1 MKAGTI
7 LMKKDAHLVKGIR
20 KVATGIMAS
29 ALIVMSTLVFIA
41 PLYSFAAPAPNT
53 EELIT
58 EEQSGA
64 IAGGAYEVTGY
75 DFVAKVNKDHSYEVE
90 EKISVNIPEQLQ
102 SIKFSIPSGNFRI
115 SGLEVENAA
124 YTAQKASEAST
135 VSIMDIEKLKPGAH
149 TYTIK
154 YIIKEFEDRNSDQDI
169 FYFNVLLP
177 EWKQPIGKVSIHVD
191 FPEDFP
197 WDDMQCYAGQ
207 FGVQDVNNR
216 IIFEDSEENH
226 SVNITGEKIP
236 ENFGITL
243 KADLPDGYWEGALNG
258 SWVIKAIVGIAAAVL
273 ALLAILWY
281 IGGKD
286 PKINRTHETK
296 PIEGVQP
303 FELGYIFN
311 GEVDIRDVL
320 QLIIYFGQKGYLS
333 ISEYEPKKYR
343 IIKKNAPKA
352 SEEEK
357 HIRNAYSILFEDI
370 YKNRAIEMEDLGER
384 LLRVRDAISDDVAA
398 GHASPDSLPFTQLSS
413 VFRIVATVLAAAGLG
428 AINAISYK
436 YEYLN
441 VNYTESV
448 IVAIIAGAA
457 TYILCKAFDRRE
469 SSSDDDTRLTELAS
483 VLLIAVSAAYV
494 AFGVMRRTGSL
505 IAAICPVILALLGA
519 FIVIIMRSRGK
530 DNAELVM
537 RIRQLR
543 EFISH
548 PTPKELLENHM
559 ADKNYY
565 YDMLQY
571 ALASGAEESW
581 AISFLTLDVPE
592 PKWYSD
598 DIEGHAFSN
607 RRENITTVDYAND
620 LKTFMRTIETA
631 FADLL
636 RRRRRGQ

>member
-1 MKAGTI
+1 
-7 LMKKDAHLVKGIR
+7 MKKDALREKGI
-20 KVATGIMAS
+20 KKIAAGVLAS
-29 ALIVMSTLVFIA
+29 AMIAISALVFLV

-58 EEQSGA
+58 EDQGVA
-64 IAGGAYEVTGY
+64 IAGGAYEVTDY
-75 DFVAKVNKDHSYEVE
+75 DFVAKVNKDHSYDVE

-102 SIKFSIPSGNFRI
+102 NIKFSIPSGNFRI

-135 VSIMDIEKLKPGAH
+135 VSIMDIDKLSPGAH

-154 YIIKEFEDRNSDQDI
+154 YTIKEFEDRNAEQDL

-177 EWKQPIGKVSIHVD
+177 EWKQPIGKVSIHVT
-191 FPEDFP
+191 FPDDFP

-216 IIFEDSEENH
+216 ITFEDSEENH

-236 ENFGITL
+236 ENFGVTL
-243 KADLPDGYWEGALNG
+243 KADLPDGYWVGALNG
-258 SWVIKAIVGIAAAVL
+258 SWVIKAIVGIAAGVL
-273 ALLAILWY
+273 ALLGILWY

-286 PKINRTHETK
+286 PKIQKTHETK

-320 QLIIYFGQKGYLS
+320 QLLIYFGQKGYLS

-343 IIKKNAPKA
+343 IIKKRTPKA

-357 HIRNAYSILFEDI
+357 HLRNAYSILFEDI

-384 LLRVRDAISDDVAA
+384 LLRVRDAITDDVAS
-398 GHASPDSLPFTQLSS
+398 GHASPDSLPFTQLSY
-413 VFRIVATVLAAAGLG
+413 VFRIVAAILVALGLG
-428 AINAISYK
+428 AINAVSYK
-436 YEYLN
+436 FEYLS
-441 VNYTESV
+441 VNYTES
-448 IVAIIAGAA
+448 AILALIAGAA
-457 TYILCKAFDRRE
+457 TFVLCNAFDRRE
-469 SSSDDDTRLTELAS
+469 STSTDDTRLTELAS
-483 VLLIAVSAAYV
+483 VLLIAITAAYI
-494 AFGVMRRTGSL
+494 AFGVMKRTGNL
-505 IAAICPVILALLGA
+505 IASICPVILALLGA
-519 FIVIIMRSRGK
+519 FIVIIMRSRGT

-543 EFISH
+543 EFIYH

-581 AISFLTLDVPE
+581 AISFLTLNVPD
-592 PKWYSD
+592 PMWYSD
-598 DIEGHAFSN
+598 DIEGHAYSN
-607 RRENITTVDYAND
+607 LRENLTTVDYARD
-620 LKTFMRTIETA
+620 MKSFMRTIETA

>member
-1 MKAGTI
+1 
-7 LMKKDAHLVKGIR
+7 MKKDIFRRKEIKKLAAGIL
-20 KVATGIMAS
+20 AS
-29 ALIVMSTLVFIA
+29 AVMAMSALVFFA
-41 PLYSFAAPAPNT
+41 PLYSFAAPAPST
-53 EELIT
+53 EEMIS
-58 EEQSGA
+58 EDQSVA
-64 IAGGAYEVTGY
+64 IAGGAFEVTAY
-75 DFVAKVNKDHSYEVE
+75 DFVAKVNKDHSYDVE

-135 VSIMDIEKLKPGAH
+135 VSIMDTEKLSPGAH

-154 YIIKEFEDRNSDQDI
+154 YIIKEFEDRNAEQDI

-177 EWKQPIGKVSIHVD
+177 EWKQPIGKVAINVS
-191 FPEDFP
+191 FPDDFP

-216 IIFEDSEENH
+216 ITFEDSEANH
-226 SVNITGEKIP
+226 SVTITGEKVP

-243 KADLPDGYWEGALNG
+243 KADLPEGYWVGALNG
-258 SWVIKAIVGIAAAVL
+258 SWVITAIAGIAAGVL
-273 ALLAILWY
+273 ALLGILWY
-281 IGGKD
+281 IGGRD
-286 PKINRTHETK
+286 PKMKRTQETK
-296 PIEGVQP
+296 PIEGIPV

-320 QLIIYFGQKGYLS
+320 QLIMYFGQKGYLS

-343 IIKKNAPKA
+343 IIKKNSPKA
-352 SEEEK
+352 SEEDK
-357 HIRNAYSILFEDI
+357 HLRTAYSILFEDI

-384 LLRVRDAISDDVAA
+384 LLRVRDAITDDVAS
-398 GHASPDSLPFTQLSS
+398 GHASPDSLPFTQLSY
-413 VFRIVATVLAAAGLG
+413 VFRIAATVLASLGLG

-436 YEYLN
+436 FEYLS
-441 VNYTESV
+441 VNYTESAV
-448 IVAIIAGAA
+448 VAIIAGAA
-457 TYILCKAFDRRE
+457 MYILCKAFDRRE

-483 VLLIAVSAAYV
+483 IVLITISAGYV
-494 AFGVMRRTGSL
+494 AFGVMKRTGNL
-505 IAAICPVILALLGA
+505 FAAICPVVLAMLGA
-519 FIVIIMRSRGK
+519 FIAIIMRSRGK

-543 EFISH
+543 NFIYH
-548 PTPKELLENHM
+548 PTPKELLENHI

-598 DIEGHAFSN
+598 DIEGHAYSN
-607 RRENITTVDYAND
+607 LRENLTTVDYARD
-620 LKTFMRTIETA
+620 LKTFMRTIEAA

>member
-1 MKAGTI
+1 
-7 LMKKDAHLVKGIR
+7 MKKDALREKGII
-20 KVATGIMAS
+20 KIAAGVLAS
-29 ALIVMSTLVFIA
+29 AMIAISALVFLV

-58 EEQSGA
+58 EDQSVA
-64 IAGGAYEVTGY
+64 IAGGAYEVTDY
-75 DFVAKVNKDHSYEVE
+75 DFVAKVNKDHSYDVE

-102 SIKFSIPSGNFRI
+102 NIKFSIPSGNFRI

-135 VSIMDIEKLKPGAH
+135 VSIMDIDKLSPGAH

-154 YIIKEFEDRNSDQDI
+154 YTIKEFEDRNADQDL

-177 EWKQPIGKVSIHVD
+177 EWKQPIGKVSIHVT
-191 FPEDFP
+191 FPDDFP

-216 IIFEDSEENH
+216 ITFEDSEENH

-236 ENFGITL
+236 ENFGVTL
-243 KADLPDGYWEGALNG
+243 KADLPDGYWVGALNG
-258 SWVIKAIVGIAAAVL
+258 SWVIKAIVGIAAGVL
-273 ALLAILWY
+273 ALLGILWY

-286 PKINRTHETK
+286 PKIQKTHETK

-320 QLIIYFGQKGYLS
+320 QLLIYFGQKGYLS

-343 IIKKNAPKA
+343 IIKKRTPKA

-357 HIRNAYSILFEDI
+357 HLRNAYSILFEDI

-384 LLRVRDAISDDVAA
+384 LLRVRDAITDDVAS
-398 GHASPDSLPFTQLSS
+398 GHASPDSLPFTQLSY
-413 VFRIVATVLAAAGLG
+413 VFRIVAATLVALGLG
-428 AINAISYK
+428 AINAVSYK
-436 YEYLN
+436 FEYLS
-441 VNYTESV
+441 VNYTES
-448 IVAIIAGAA
+448 AILALIAGAA
-457 TYILCKAFDRRE
+457 TFVLCNAFDRRE
-469 SSSDDDTRLTELAS
+469 STSIDDTRLTELAS
-483 VLLIAVSAAYV
+483 VLLIAISAAYI
-494 AFGVMRRTGSL
+494 AFGVMKRTGNL
-505 IAAICPVILALLGA
+505 IASICPVILALLGA
-519 FIVIIMRSRGK
+519 FIVIIMRARGK
-530 DNAELVM
+530 DNAELVT

-543 EFISH
+543 EFIYH

-581 AISFLTLDVPE
+581 AISFLTLNVPE

-598 DIEGHAFSN
+598 DIEGHAYSN
-607 RRENITTVDYAND
+607 LREKLTTVDYARD
-620 LKTFMRTIETA
+620 MKSFMRTIETA

>member
-1 MKAGTI
+1 
-7 LMKKDAHLVKGIR
+7 MKKIMQRGKEIR
-20 KVATGIMAS
+20 KIAVGVLAS
-29 ALIVMSTLVFIA
+29 ALIAMSALVFIA
-41 PLYSFAAPAPNT
+41 PLYTYAAPAPNT
-53 EELIT
+53 EEMIT
-58 EEQSGA
+58 EDQSGA
-64 IAGGAYEVTGY
+64 IAGGAFEVTSY

-90 EKISVNIPEQLQ
+90 EKISVNIPKQLQ
-102 SIKFSIPSGNFRI
+102 SMKFSIPSGNFRI

-135 VSIMDIEKLKPGAH
+135 VSIMDTEKLSPGAH

-154 YIIKEFEDRNSDQDI
+154 YTIKEFDDRDKNKDI
-169 FYFNVLLP
+169 FYFDVLLP
-177 EWKQPIGKVSIHVD
+177 EWKQPIGKVAINVT

-216 IIFEDSEENH
+216 ITFKDSEKNH
-226 SVNITGEKIP
+226 SVNISGEKIP

-243 KADLPDGYWEGALNG
+243 KADLPDGYWKGALNG
-258 SWVIKAIVGIAAAVL
+258 SWVIMAIVGIAAGVL

-281 IGGKD
+281 IGGRD
-286 PKINRTHETK
+286 PKVKKTIETK

-320 QLIIYFGQKGYLS
+320 QLIMYFGQKGYLS

-343 IIKKNAPKA
+343 IIRKKDPSK
-352 SEEEK
+352 EEK
-357 HIRNAYSILFEDI
+357 HLRNAYSILFEDI

-398 GHASPDSLPFTQLSS
+398 GHASPDSLPFTQLSYI
-413 VFRIVATVLAAAGLG
+413 FRMIGTVLATVGLG
-428 AINAISYK
+428 AINAVSYK
-436 YEYLN
+436 FEYLS
-441 VNYTESV
+441 VNYIESA
-448 IVAIIAGAA
+448 IVAFIAGAA
-457 TYILCKAFDRRE
+457 IYFLCKAFDRKD
-469 SSSDDDTRLTELAS
+469 SSSLDDNRLIEIVAIFVIT
-483 VLLIAVSAAYV
+483 AVSAYV
-494 AFGVMRRTGSL
+494 GIGVMRRTGNI
-505 IAAICPVILALLGA
+505 IAAVCPILLAMLGA
-519 FIVIIMRSRGK
+519 LIVLIMRRRGK

-543 EFISH
+543 NFIYH

-571 ALASGAEESW
+571 ALAAGAEESW

-598 DIEGHAFSN
+598 DIEGHAYSN
-607 RRENITTVDYAND
+607 LREQLTTVDYARD
-620 LKTFMRTIETA
+620 LKSFMRTIETA

>member
-1 MKAGTI
+1 
-7 LMKKDAHLVKGIR
+7 MKKSMQRR
-20 KVATGIMAS
+20 KETKRFAAGFLAS
-29 ALIVMSTLVFIA
+29 AIIAMSALVFFA

-58 EEQSGA
+58 EDQSGA
-64 IAGGAYEVTGY
+64 IAGGAFEVTSY

-124 YTAQKASEAST
+124 YTTKKASEAST
-135 VSIMDIEKLKPGAH
+135 VSIMDTEKLSPGAH

-154 YIIKEFEDRNSDQDI
+154 YTIREFEDRDSNKDI

-191 FPEDFP
+191 FPDDFH

-216 IIFEDSEENH
+216 ISFEDSEANH
-226 SVNITGEKIP
+226 SVNIAGEKVP

-243 KADLPDGYWEGALNG
+243 KADLPEGYWVGALNG
-258 SWVIKAIVGIAAAVL
+258 SWVIKAIVGIAAGML
-273 ALLAILWY
+273 ALLAFLWY
-281 IGGKD
+281 IGGRD
-286 PKINRTHETK
+286 SKIERTHETK

-320 QLIIYFGQKGYLS
+320 QLLMYFGQKGYLS

-343 IIKKNAPKA
+343 IVRKKDP
-352 SEEEK
+352 SGEEK
-357 HIRNAYSILFEDI
+357 HLRNAYGILFEDI
-370 YKNRAIEMEDLGER
+370 YENRAIEMEDLGER
-384 LLRVRDAISDDVAA
+384 LLSVRDAISDDVAA
-398 GHASPDSLPFTQLSS
+398 GHASPDSLPFTQLSLILRM
-413 VFRIVATVLAAAGLG
+413 VGTVLAAIGLG
-428 AINAISYK
+428 AINAVSYK
-436 YEYLN
+436 FEYLN
-441 VNYTESV
+441 VNYTESA
-448 IVAIIAGAA
+448 IVALIAGAA
-457 TYILCKAFDRRE
+457 IYFLCKAFDRRD
-469 SSSDDDTRLTELAS
+469 SSSVDDNRLIEIVAVFVIVAAS
-483 VLLIAVSAAYV
+483 AYV
-494 AFGVMRRTGSL
+494 AIGVMRRTGNL
-505 IAAICPVILALLGA
+505 IAAICPFILALLGA
-519 FIVIIMRSRGK
+519 FIVIIMRARGK

-543 EFISH
+543 NFIYH

-565 YDMLQY
+565 YEMLQY
-571 ALASGAEESW
+571 ALAAGAEESW

-592 PKWYSD
+592 PKWYTD

-607 RRENITTVDYAND
+607 LRENITTVDYARD